1 MKQLWFPV
9 RTWHTQVSVSPTAL
23 DRAGK
28 QTSPCLQQD
37 FAIPVFAPKWP
48 AVDVFVVV
56 GFFLC
61 LFVFHIILLS

>member
-1 MKQLWFPV
+1 MEQLWFPV
-9 RTWHTQVSVSPTAL
+9 RTQVSVSPTAL

-48 AVDVFVVV
+48 AVDGFVVV
-56 GFFLC
+56 GLFVC
-61 LFVFHIILLS
+61 LFFISFC